1 MDAMVSRST
10 DAPVP
15 LGEFVPEADRRIVLH
30 GLGWAGFQTLLALRG
45 ERRGP
50 RIAYLDGSVEL
61 MGPSQTH
68 EGIKSNLGCLL
79 EAYCT
84 ERGIAWSP
92 YGSWHLDDESEDAGA
107 EPDECYVFGPDPKS
121 KELPD
126 LVIEVVWT
134 SGGINKRE
142 IYRRLG
148 IREVWFWKRDALTA
162 FVLVGDDYV
171 QHDESE
177 CIPGVDLA
185 LLCRLAEMTP
195 TSAAVSELREL
206 LRAAK

>member
-10 DAPVP
+10 DTAVP

-30 GLGWAGFQTLLALRG
+30 GLGWAGYQALLALRG

-61 MGPSQTH
+61 MGPSRNH
-68 EGIKSNLGCLL
+68 EGIKSSLGRLL

-92 YGSWHLDDESEDAGA
+92 YGAWLLDDESAEAGA
-107 EPDECYVFGPDPKS
+107 EPDECYIFGADPNS
-121 KELPD
+121 KAIPD

-148 IREVWFWKRDALTA
+148 IREVWFWKRDAITL
-162 FVLVGDDYV
+162 FVLDGDDYT
-171 QHDESE
+171 QRNESE
-177 CIPGVDLA
+177 WVPGVDLA
-185 LLCRLAEMTP
+185 LLCRLTDVTP
-195 TSAAVSELREL
+195 VSAAVAELQAI
-206 LRAAK
+206 LRAST